1 MPSLCLMTSEVT
13 SLRKPSY
20 YQSLS
25 PHVSTLPLRCQS
37 NLCFLQ
43 SKQSSYYIIVTWYQS
58 SQDWASLEEG
68 LADLR
73 VHHMCMLSCSGMSDS
88 AMPWTVAA
96 RLLCPWNSPGK
107 NAGVSSHFL
116 LHGIFPTQGSKLD
129 LPYCRHILYLLSH
142 HLRTQG
148 LILCSS
154 ILIVNWRFGWG
165 PWP

>member
-1 MPSLCLMTSEVT
+1 MPSLCLMTSGVT

-25 PHVSTLPLRCQS
+25 PHVSTLPLGCQS

-43 SKQSSYYIIVTWYQS
+43 SKKSSYYIIVTWYQS
-58 SQDWASLEEG
+58 SQDWESLEEG

-107 NAGVSSHFL
+107 NSGVGSHAL
-116 LHGIFPTQGSKLD
+116 LQGIFPNQGSNPGL
-129 LPYCRHILYLLSH
+129 LHWRWILYCLSP
-142 HLRTQG
+142 QG
-148 LILCSS
+148 SPIPQ
-154 ILIVNWRFGWG
+154 VGG
-165 PWP
+165 TT